1 MTRRLRWPNAVANH
15 SRSGR
20 RVARVGP
27 GLKYTLARL
36 GLLAGVLVLLL
47 PWKMDLL
54 LKLLIAVAVS
64 AILSY
69 FLLRGLR
76 EQYAASLQQTFDRRR
91 ADKEKLRSTLAGDAK
106 ASVDEQDTDRDSDGP
121 PKSKADEL

>member
-1 MTRRLRWPNAVANH
+1 M
-15 SRSGR
+15 
-20 RVARVGP
+20 GP

-36 GLLAGVLVLLL
+36 GLLVGVLVLLL

-76 EQYAASLQQTFDRRR
+76 EQYAASLQQTFDRRK
-91 ADKEKLRSTLAGDAK
+91 AEKEKLRSTLAGEAK
-106 ASVDEQDTDRDSDGP
+106 ASGDEQDTDRDSDGP
-121 PKSKADEL
+121 PKSKAD

>member
-1 MTRRLRWPNAVANH
+1 M
-15 SRSGR
+15 
-20 RVARVGP
+20 GP

-36 GLLAGVLVLLL
+36 GLLVAVLLVLL
-47 PWKMDLL
+47 PFNFDLL

-76 EQYAASLQQTFDRRR
+76 DQYAVKLGETMDRRR
-91 ADKEKLRSTLAGDAK
+91 EEKEKLRSTLAGDAP
-106 ASVDEQDTDRDSDGP
+106 AAGAAPVDEADNDRDSDGP
-121 PKSKADEL
+121 TKKPAEK